1 MKSIYFLIFVSFS
14 TFGQEVAKNDS
25 SFNKNLDEVVVTA
38 TRSERQMGALPMP
51 VSVVSKKQIK
61 LMGSLR
67 LNDVLAEQTG
77 LFIVNNHGNGV
88 QVQGFNPDYTLILVD
103 GEPLVGRTSGTLELS
118 RLAVGNI
125 KQIEIVK
132 GPSSSLYGSEALAG
146 VINIITESPNKTSG
160 SLSARYGSNQTSDL
174 STNLTFRK
182 NKIGLSVFG
191 NRFSSGGYDLN
202 SDTYGQTVTPFYNYT
217 IQPKLS
223 VFFSEKSKLTIS
235 SRYFIESQTNDFN
248 LGTNDKLNVVSGN
261 GSVRDF
267 SFNPS
272 FSHKFSD
279 KLKLTARFYTT
290 RYQTKSL
297 LKYEKN
303 NEIYDET
310 FFIQNFQRPEIQAD
324 IIFNEKNFLTTG
336 IGIVAESVEA
346 TRYDELKKFNTKY
359 VFAQYEYLPSNKLH
373 FIVGSRYDAH
383 NAYRNQIS
391 PKLSASYTISP
402 KFTLRGS
409 AGVGYK
415 APDFRQLYLNFTNAV
430 AGYSVFGS
438 QEIAS
443 NLAKLQAEK
452 QITDLLID
460 INSFGE
466 LRPESSFAYN
476 FGGKYADN
484 QGFKASVNF
493 FRNDLQDLIETQA
506 VARKTNG
513 QNVFSYRNLNKVFTQ
528 GAEIEFGKQLTI
540 DENKVSLSAGYQYLE
555 AKDKAILE
563 KIKAGNIYRRDE
575 NLSTERVPKKDY
587 GGLMGRSKHSAN
599 FKIFY
604 ENQKFVSASLR
615 GIYRGRYGFGD
626 KNSNAILDADNE
638 YVKGYLTWNFS
649 ATKTYKKLDFQA
661 GIDNILNYQ
670 DVQNIPNLA
679 GRLWWLKTQINL

>member
-202 SDTYGQTVTPFYNYT
+202 TDTYGQTVTPFYNYT

-415 APDFRQLYLNFTNAV
+415 APDFRQLYLNFNNAV

-452 QITDLLID
+452 QISDLLID

-484 QGFKASVNF
+484 QGFKASINF
-493 FRNDLQDLIETQA
+493 FRNDIQDLIETQA

-587 GGLMGRSKHSAN
+587 GGLMVGRN
-599 FKIFY
+599 I
-604 ENQKFVSASLR
+604 QQILR
-615 GIYRGRYGFGD
+615 FFMRI
-626 KNSNAILDADNE
+626 KNS
-638 YVKGYLTWNFS
+638 
-649 ATKTYKKLDFQA
+649 
-661 GIDNILNYQ
+661 
-670 DVQNIPNLA
+670 
-679 GRLWWLKTQINL
+679 